1 MKCISLKQPY
11 AELLV
16 SGKKT
21 IECRTWSTRFRGDF
35 LIHASKTVDI
45 EACTYYKLNINL
57 VVTGFI
63 IGKALVYDI
72 KKYVSNEE
80 FVLDKNKHLSLQN
93 LHNNKIIYGFLIKDA
108 VRFARPIPYLGKLGF
123 FEVDEF

>member
-1 MKCISLKQPY
+1 MKCLSLKQPY

-21 IECRTWSTRFRGDF
+21 IECRTWSTRFRGEF

-45 EACTYYKLNINL
+45 EACVYYKTDINL
-57 VVTGFI
+57 VVKGSI
-63 IGKALVYDI
+63 IGKALIYNI

-93 LHNNKIIYGFLIKDA
+93 LRHNKIIYGFLIKDA
-108 VRFARPIPYLGKLGF
+108 VRFTKTIPYLGKLGF
-123 FEVDEF
+123 FEVNEF

>member
-11 AELLV
+11 AELLI

-35 LIHASKTVDI
+35 FIHASKTVDI
-45 EACTYYKLNINL
+45 EACIYYNMNINL
-57 VVTGFI
+57 VVKGSI
-63 IGKALVYDI
+63 IGKALIYNI

-80 FVLDKNKHLSLQN
+80 FVLDKNKHLSLQK
-93 LHNNKIIYGFLIKDA
+93 LENKIIYGFLIKDA
-108 VRFARPIPYLGKLGF
+108 VRFTKTIPYLGNLGF

>member
-45 EACTYYKLNINL
+45 EACMYYNMNINL
-57 VVTGFI
+57 VVKGSI
-63 IGKALVYDI
+63 IGKALIYNI
-72 KKYVSNEE
+72 KKYVSSEE
-80 FVLDKNKHLSLQN
+80 FVLDKHKHLSLQK
-93 LHNNKIIYGFLIKDA
+93 LDDKIIYGFLIKDA
-108 VRFARPIPYLGKLGF
+108 VRFTKTIPYLGKLGF

>member
-45 EACTYYKLNINL
+45 EACVYYKMDINL
-57 VVTGFI
+57 VVKGSI
-63 IGKALVYDI
+63 IGKALIYNI
-72 KKYVSNEE
+72 KKYVSNDE

>member
-1 MKCISLKQPY
+1 MKCLSLKQPY

-21 IECRTWSTRFRGDF
+21 IECRTWSTRFRGEF

-45 EACTYYKLNINL
+45 EACVYYKMDINL
-57 VVTGFI
+57 VVKGSI
-63 IGKALVYDI
+63 IGKALIYNI

-93 LHNNKIIYGFLIKDA
+93 LRHNKIIYGFLIKDA
-108 VRFARPIPYLGKLGF
+108 VRFTKTIPYLGKLGF
-123 FEVDEF
+123 FEVNEF

>member
-21 IECRTWSTRFRGDF
+21 IECRTWCTRFRGDF

-45 EACTYYKLNINL
+45 KACIYYKMNINL
-57 VVTGFI
+57 VVKGAI
-63 IGKALVYDI
+63 IGKALIYNI
-72 KKYVSNEE
+72 KKYVSNDE
-80 FVLDKNKHLSLQN
+80 FVLDKNKHLSLQK
-93 LHNNKIIYGFLIKDA
+93 LDNKIIYGFLIKDA
-108 VRFARPIPYLGKLGF
+108 VRFAKTIPYLGKLGF

>member
-1 MKCISLKQPY
+1 MKCLSLKQPY

-21 IECRTWSTRFRGDF
+21 IECRKWSTRFRGDF

-45 EACTYYKLNINL
+45 EACIYYKMNINL
-57 VVTGFI
+57 LVKGSI
-63 IGKALVYDI
+63 IGKALIYDI
-72 KKYVSNEE
+72 KKYVTNEE

-93 LHNNKIIYGFLIKDA
+93 LHNNKITYGFLIKDA
-108 VRFARPIPYLGKLGF
+108 VRFTKIIPYLGKLGF
-123 FEVDEF
+123 FEVNEF

>member
-35 LIHASKTVDI
+35 LIHASKTADI
-45 EACTYYKLNINL
+45 EACIYYKMNIKS
-57 VVTGFI
+57 VVKGSI
-63 IGKALVYDI
+63 IGKALIYDI
-72 KKYVSNEE
+72 KKYVTNEE

-93 LHNNKIIYGFLIKDA
+93 LHNKIIYGFLIKDA
-108 VRFARPIPYLGKLGF
+108 VRFTKTIPYLGKLGF